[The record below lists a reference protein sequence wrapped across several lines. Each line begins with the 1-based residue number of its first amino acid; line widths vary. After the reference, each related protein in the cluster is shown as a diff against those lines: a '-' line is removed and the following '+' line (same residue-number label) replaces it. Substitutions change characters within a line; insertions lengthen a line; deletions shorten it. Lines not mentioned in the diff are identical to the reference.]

1 MQLILNYIIMKKICI
16 LLGIIL
22 ALLMTSCHKPQ
33 ISCEIVK
40 PIPNT
45 TFELGEVIE
54 LAVTV
59 NVDNTNIDEVQI
71 YLDDVGYTKKSV
83 FPFNFK
89 IDTKDMEVGKH
100 EIRVV
105 ALATSGAKSEKTVV
119 FNLVKYEAPDFVTFS
134 DGKFPKGWT
143 HEGWYLDTPGYDDN
157 YAVRTSSYSYSGAL
171 ATVNACDSLEFYAK
185 HGDDDYYHTRL
196 GFYVDGNMVGN
207 ITLTDSWEKYSF
219 VVPPGEHTFMWR
231 MIGYNDGN
239 IYLDAIRFFKPVIID
254 L

>member
-1 MQLILNYIIMKKICI
+1 MKKICI

-59 NVDNTNIDEVQI
+59 NVENTNIDEVQI

-134 DGKFPKGWT
+134 DGKFPKGWR
-143 HEGWYLDTPGYDDN
+143 HEGWFIYSLGGVDDN
-157 YAVRTSSYSYSGAL
+157 YAVRTSSYYSGGAL
-171 ATVNACDSLEFYAK
+171 STVKACDSLEFYAK
-185 HGDDDYYHTRL
+185 ADPSDWYYSKL
-196 GFYVDGNMVGN
+196 GFYIDNTRVGN
-207 ITLTDSWEKYSF
+207 ITLTDSWERYSF
-219 VVPPGEHTFMWR
+219 VVPPGEHTFTWLMTS
-231 MIGYNDGN
+231 GYNSDN
-239 IYLDAIRFFKPVIID
+239 IYVDAIRFFKEHPIGK
-254 L
+254 